1 MVHRNTTRVTEF
13 ILQGFTED
21 LEVKISL
28 FVIFLILYLFTLVG
42 NLGMVV
48 LIRSSPQLHTPMYF
62 FLRHFS
68 FMDAC
73 ITSTIVPKMLLNFLI
88 ENKVISYGGC
98 IVQFFMFCTFTDV
111 EAFILA
117 IMAYDR
123 YVAICKPLSYSVI
136 MSKPLR
142 IGLLIGAYI
151 GGVVSSLIHTCAS
164 LRLSFCGKNYV
175 NHFFCD
181 LAALIALACSDTSL
195 NELLLFTFGTL
206 VEGFNIVMILTSY
219 AFIIM
224 TIVRMHSTEGRLKAF
239 STCASH
245 LTTFALF
252 HGTILFM
259 YFRPSSKFSMDTD
272 KMISVFYTLIIPML
286 NPLIYS
292 LRNKDV
298 KDAIMKLRSK
308 RLRKQPVRMGQQA
321 VVARAE

>member
-1 MVHRNTTRVTEF
+1 MADRNTTRVTEF
-13 ILQGFTED
+13 ILQGFTENA
-21 LEVKISL
+21 EVQISL
-28 FVIFLILYLFTLVG
+28 FVIFLIFYLFTLVG
-42 NLGMVV
+42 NLGIVV

-73 ITSTIVPKMLLNFLI
+73 ITSTIAPKMLLNFVMKS
-88 ENKVISYGGC
+88 KVISYSGC

-111 EAFILA
+111 EAFILVV
-117 IMAYDR
+117 MAYDR

-136 MSKPLR
+136 MSKPLC
-142 IGLLIGAYI
+142 ILLLSGAYV
-151 GGVVSSLIHTCAS
+151 GGIVSSLIHTCAS
-164 LRLSFCGKNYV
+164 LRLSYCGKNYV

-195 NELLLFTFGTL
+195 NEVLLFTFGTL
-206 VEGFNIVMILTSY
+206 VEGFNILTIFTSY

-272 KMISVFYTLIIPML
+272 KRVSVFYTLIIPML

-292 LRNKDV
+292 LRNKEV
-298 KDAIMKLRSK
+298 KDA
-308 RLRKQPVRMGQQA
+308 LRKIMQLISCD
-321 VVARAE
+321 

>member
-1 MVHRNTTRVTEF
+1 MVYRNTTRVSEF

-21 LEVKISL
+21 LEAKISL
-28 FVIFLILYLFTLVG
+28 FVLFLFLYFFCLVG

-73 ITSTIVPKMLLNFLI
+73 VTSTIAPKMLLNFLMKS
-88 ENKVISYGGC
+88 KVISYSGC
-98 IVQFFMFCTFTDV
+98 IVQFFMFCTFTDI

-117 IMAYDR
+117 VMAYDR

-136 MSKPLR
+136 MSKPFC
-142 IGLLIGAYI
+142 IWLLAAAYI
-151 GGVVSSLIHTCAS
+151 GGVISSLIHTCAS
-164 LRLSFCGKNYV
+164 LRLSFCGNNYV

-195 NELLLFTFGTL
+195 NELLLFIFGTL
-206 VEGFNIVMILTSY
+206 VEGFNIVTILTSY

-245 LTTFALF
+245 LITFALF

-259 YFRPSSKFSMDTD
+259 YFRPSSEFSMDTD
-272 KMISVFYTLIIPML
+272 KMVSVFYTVIIPVL
-286 NPLIYS
+286 NPLIYG

-298 KDAIMKLRSK
+298 KDAIRKL
-308 RLRKQPVRMGQQA
+308 LRRNINPP
-321 VVARAE
+321 